1 MQYCHFL
8 VKVPNAK
15 LMLRV
20 YRNLCWQCE
29 DSIVSPER
37 HAESVRVSPGPDAQ
51 QEHRQG
57 VGKALYSPFLANC
70 GRC

>member
-1 MQYCHFL
+1 MQ
-8 VKVPNAK
+8 N
-15 LMLRV
+15 RV
-20 YRNLCWQCE
+20 FAEGLQEPLLAQCE

-37 HAESVRVSPGPDAQ
+37 HAESVWVSPGPDAQ

-57 VGKALYSPFLANC
+57 VGKALYFPFLANC